1 VDNKLRDKQ
10 QDNSDMIRVSIQ
22 LGPWPLRT
30 GIVIA
35 CCLLPNTATM
45 VSRLA
50 TRLIAI
56 GRLTFPLLYQIEPI
70 SGFART
76 SVSNC
81 GPPPFVF
88 RSLLF
93 AFASSWMI
101 VGVVPRCYFM
111 GGVECRCSSM
121 SVTTSVLTFRR
132 LLWKTRPSPGEV
144 TRCKADVYIIRI
156 LRSHFSHNL
165 STSNFPTK
173 RHQLQFSIANLNLVA
188 THQNAYFP
196 HLYSS

>member
-1 VDNKLRDKQ
+1 MLPVAKHGDDGFTTRDSP
-10 QDNSDMIRVSIQ
+10 NRNRPSHLSIVVPNRAYLGVCAHVRFQ
-22 LGPWPLRT
+22 LWT
-30 GIVIA
+30 
-35 CCLLPNTATM
+35 
-45 VSRLA
+45 
-50 TRLIAI
+50 
-56 GRLTFPLLYQIEPI
+56 
-70 SGFART
+70 
-76 SVSNC
+76 
-81 GPPPFVF
+81 PPFVF